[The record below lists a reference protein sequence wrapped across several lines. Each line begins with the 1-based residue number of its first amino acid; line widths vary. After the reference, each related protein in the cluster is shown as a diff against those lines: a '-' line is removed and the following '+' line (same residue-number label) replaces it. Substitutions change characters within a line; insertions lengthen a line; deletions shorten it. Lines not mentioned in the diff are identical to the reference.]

1 MPLIINDRLDIA
13 LAIDCAGWHGGQSD
27 CPAADARRLLGPGKI
42 IGVSTNTEAE
52 LQEVLDQGVADY
64 VGIGPAYDTATKKDL
79 SALLGVRGVARL
91 LGVLGESAVK
101 SVVIGGV
108 GPKTIPNV
116 LRQCAWPLEGGKRF
130 RTLDGLAVVS
140 AIAAAADPKS
150 ATEELVRL
158 WKDQPVYPLQ
168 QHAAAAS
175 PEAIINATCD
185 VLDTLRDEDA
195 SPLIHSITN
204 QVVMNDSANLTLAF
218 GGSPIM
224 SASPEEAEELGQHVG
239 ALLLNLG
246 TVTTSQVAC
255 QIKAGVTANRRGRPV
270 VVDPVGV
277 GATAFRRNNAA
288 ALMSQFHASVIKG
301 NAGEIGAIAGSS
313 EVLAR
318 GVDSVGKGFADP
330 ARVVRDLA
338 RREKVVIAMSG
349 VVDYISDGQTTFA
362 IENGHPYQ
370 GQITGSGCM
379 ATQAIATFAAAADS
393 FGSSRDL
400 VGAVAGVVAYNVAA
414 EMAAE
419 SEAVKGPNTFRA
431 ALIDACANV
440 TAEEIQKRARVR
452 VCEVN

>member
-1 MPLIINDRLDIA
+1 MIINDRLDIA
-13 LAIDCAGWHGGQSD
+13 LLIDCAGWHGGQSD
-27 CPAADARRLLGPGKI
+27 CPAAEARRLLGPDKI
-42 IGVSTNTEAE
+42 VGISTNNEEE
-52 LQEVLDQGVADY
+52 LREVLDQGVADY

-91 LGVLGESAVK
+91 LGVLGESEVK

-108 GPKTIPNV
+108 GPATIPNV
-116 LRQCAWPLEGGKRF
+116 LAQCAWPLPSGKY

-140 AIAAAADPKS
+140 AIAAAADPKA

-158 WKDQPVYPLQ
+158 WNAQPAYPLE

-175 PEAIINATCD
+175 PESIIDAACE
-185 VLDTLRDEDA
+185 VLATLRDEDH

-224 SASPEEAEELGQHVG
+224 SASAEEADELGAHVG

-246 TVTTSQVAC
+246 TITPGQVEC
-255 QIKAGVTANRRGRPV
+255 QVLAGQAANRRGKPV

-277 GATAFRRNNAA
+277 GATAFRRDNAA
-288 ALMSQFHASVIKG
+288 VLMSEFHASVIKG

-318 GVDSVGKGFADP
+318 GVDSVGVGFKYP

-349 VVDYISDGQTTFA
+349 VVDYVSDGQTTFA
-362 IENGHPYQ
+362 IKNGHPLQ
-370 GQITGSGCM
+370 GKITGSGCM
-379 ATQAIATFAAAADS
+379 ATQ
-393 FGSSRDL
+393 
-400 VGAVAGVVAYNVAA
+400 
-414 EMAAE
+414 
-419 SEAVKGPNTFRA
+419 
-431 ALIDACANV
+431 
-440 TAEEIQKRARVR
+440 
-452 VCEVN
+452 